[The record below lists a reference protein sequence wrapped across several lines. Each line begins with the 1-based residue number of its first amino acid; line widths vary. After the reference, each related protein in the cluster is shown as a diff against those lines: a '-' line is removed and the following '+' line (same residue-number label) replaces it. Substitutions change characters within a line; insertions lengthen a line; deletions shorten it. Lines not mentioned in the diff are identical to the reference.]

1 MCHACSH
8 PYRANF
14 NKNIYIFEF
23 RFVTPA
29 TCCSTQG
36 YMLRLRVSPLARGP
50 RGSPEMVAG
59 VRVVR
64 QRVVQEA
71 VDSTPS
77 TPPTPP
83 VVRPLGPEWLVEM
96 SNEVENMTP
105 SLFLLSTSWDNDGG
119 ANRFAGIERQVS
131 YDALYSHLPVGPP
144 GSLDHAQD
152 SMTSRQRALHVA
164 RQRMQIARTDVELYQ
179 IVHTLAVALG
189 ASRCEEGTIK
199 ALHAVLLQMEQPAMS
214 EKEAYTSMGASLSNY
229 KKWRRRVR
237 NAQPC
242 REKEQFRVGALA
254 SGKQHQAPGKRPAP
268 PASACLSSSAE
279 GKLFVAESLDTQ
291 DTLENMTAEEAI
303 EMAMPLVWR
312 QLQLGAPSTSLRAR
326 GETEGPTSV
335 QIWNEGREQ
344 SYFADL
350 LQDELDRFPTTD
362 APAAPQLQR
371 TTAPQLQLTSAA
383 MPAPPAPTAAPPP
396 VRWATRMLLI
406 GMPIEVPMPL
416 LNLSPLPLLPCQQ
429 RLPCPAAPPRAT
441 AAPSRA
447 PELLAAAAALRSFV
461 EQLLAAGR

>member
-1 MCHACSH
+1 MLLDS
-8 PYRANF
+8 
-14 NKNIYIFEF
+14 
-23 RFVTPA
+23 
-29 TCCSTQG
+29 G
-36 YMLRLRVSPLARGP
+36 YMLADSGISPLARSP

-350 LQDELDRFPTTD
+350 LQDELDRFVVPIWNEEWGQSHFADLPQDGLDRFPTTD
-362 APAAPQLQR
+362 AP
-371 TTAPQLQLTSAA
+371 APQLQLTSAA

-396 VRWATRMLLI
+396 VRWAPTWMLPV
-406 GMPIEVPMPL
+406 GTPIDVPMPL
-416 LNLSPLPLLPCQQ
+416 LLAGSK
-429 RLPCPAAPPRAT
+429 
-441 AAPSRA
+441 S
-447 PELLAAAAALRSFV
+447 AAAAAHVSLGMSPRWACRWV
-461 EQLLAAGR
+461 GL